1 LLYSWNEPSA
11 SVFFL
16 IKQSEIITASASI
29 NDSAE
34 TFTGLSRCLGLIL
47 DRLLILEFFPRLHA
61 LLQRLKNRMEYVCP
75 GVPGLLTVVVT
86 YRIFAVWIFI
96 TRKKISFT
104 NSAFRVPGNP
114 QVPITFI
121 FMVMWF
127 VVNTLVEQIAH
138 SFVGLLL
145 LLVGIPF
152 YLYWKQQMNSV
163 ALSGN

>member
-1 LLYSWNEPSA
+1 
-11 SVFFL
+11 
-16 IKQSEIITASASI
+16 
-29 NDSAE
+29 
-34 TFTGLSRCLGLIL
+34 
-47 DRLLILEFFPRLHA
+47 
-61 LLQRLKNRMEYVCP
+61 MEYVCP